1 MDFRPEKRSARGGT
15 WMADPYD
22 RGIVPD
28 LLRATFSVSIG
39 AAYKG
44 LEMLARPA
52 ESLPKV
58 VAEVSDL
65 LTVPAG
71 AGDTLP
77 AKLEAMAGAWLTR
90 GTIIVADCKVA
101 GDKFTEGK

>member
-1 MDFRPEKRSARGGT
+1 
-15 WMADPYD
+15 MADPYD

-39 AAYKG
+39 AAYRG
-44 LEMLARPA
+44 LEMIARPT

-58 VAEVSDL
+58 VAGMSDL

-71 AGDTLP
+71 TGDTLP
-77 AKLEAMAGAWLTR
+77 EKIEAMAGAWLAR
-90 GTIIVADCKVA
+90 GTLIVADCKVA
-101 GDKFTEGK
+101 GDKFTEGS